1 MIQETVSVKS
11 LQDRQILLIL
21 IRVDFQK
28 ELSILTDDQ
37 KQKIAS
43 GALKLMTKKDGSLM
57 ANLVNPETNKIV
69 STISL
74 QSVNLSPAISQ
85 AMTSYASQMQM
96 AQIAEQ
102 IQVVQLAIEEVRQ
115 GQEYDRLAMAYSC
128 QQKLLQAMEM
138 KNPELK
144 AMALL
149 QIASD
154 AEDSRNL
161 LMQSQNVNLILPQ
174 TQ

>member
-1 MIQETVSVKS
+1 
-11 LQDRQILLIL
+11 
-21 IRVDFQK
+21 
-28 ELSILTDDQ
+28 
-37 KQKIAS
+37 
-43 GALKLMTKKDGSLM
+43 M

-69 STISL
+69 STVSL
-74 QSVNLSPAISQ
+74 QEVNLSPPISQ

-128 QQKLLQAMEM
+128 QQKLLQAMEI
-138 KNPELK
+138 KNQNLK

-154 AEDSRNL
+154 AEDSRNK
-161 LMQSQNVNLILPQ
+161 LMLSQNSSLTFIKE
-174 TQ
+174 